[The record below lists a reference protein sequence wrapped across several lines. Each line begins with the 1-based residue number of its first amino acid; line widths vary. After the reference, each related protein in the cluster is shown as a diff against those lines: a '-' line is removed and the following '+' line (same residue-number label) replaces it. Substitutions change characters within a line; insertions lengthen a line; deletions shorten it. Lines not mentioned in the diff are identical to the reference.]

1 MKTSRRNYF
10 VVPITLLLVAVSITG
25 CSQSRVSQEKE
36 KTQKPA
42 VKTAPAGEIT
52 DPGKKLFVDKGCQ
65 DCHKIEGTGGEIGP
79 NLTGIGSSRDKA
91 WLDSW
96 LKSPTS
102 VKRGA
107 SMPAPGLT
115 DEERTLL
122 VEFLSSQK

>member
-1 MKTSRRNYF
+1 
-10 VVPITLLLVAVSITG
+10 
-25 CSQSRVSQEKE
+25 
-36 KTQKPA
+36 
-42 VKTAPAGEIT
+42 VKTTPAGEIT

-65 DCHKIEGTGGEIGP
+65 DCHKVKGTGGEIGP
-79 NLTGIGSSRDKA
+79 DLTGIGSSRDKT

-115 DEERTLL
+115 DEERTRL